1 MKDINDI
8 GKITVNSIPIDTAF
22 QTTVKIDFS
31 EEYLKEIKRR
41 WSMSPQQRIQ
51 EDRDKKL
58 EQILTKQNNLDQ

>member
-8 GKITVNSIPIDTAF
+8 VKITVNSIPIDSTF
-22 QTTVKIDFS
+22 QTTVKIDFG

-41 WSMSPQQRIQ
+41 WFMSPQQRLQ

-58 EQILTKQNNLDQ
+58 NKILNEKL